1 MTENK
6 IILEANSFPRVD
18 IDFMNNTHFDELVIV
33 QQLGQLIST
42 YQQNDE
48 PSESDTQQL
57 TQSFMDWLEHSRAH
71 FYREN
76 RLMTEVEFPMVQV
89 HYQEHERVLAEMLEV
104 ANNWKKTNNVE
115 LLDDYVFSVWPTWF
129 NAHVNTMDLMTAQF
143 AVMNGFSPNSAPSLD
158 EDSQD

>member
-33 QQLGQLIST
+33 QELGQLIAA
-42 YQQNDE
+42 YQQKDE
-48 PSESDTQQL
+48 PSDIETQQVTKEL
-57 TQSFMDWLEHSRAH
+57 LDWIEHSRAH

-89 HYQEHERVLAEMLEV
+89 HYQEHERVLAEMLAV
-104 ANNWKKTNNVE
+104 ANSWEKTNDIEPLV
-115 LLDDYVFSVWPTWF
+115 DYVFFAWPTWF

-158 EDSQD
+158 EDS

>member
-6 IILEANSFPRVD
+6 IILEASSFPRVD

-33 QQLGQLIST
+33 QELGQLIAA
-42 YQQNDE
+42 YQQKDE
-48 PSESDTQQL
+48 PSDIETQQVTKEL
-57 TQSFMDWLEHSRAH
+57 LDWIEHSRAH

-89 HYQEHERVLAEMLEV
+89 HYQEHERVLEEMLEV
-104 ANNWKKTNNVE
+104 ANSWEKTNDIEPLV
-115 LLDDYVFSVWPTWF
+115 DYVFFAWPTWF

-158 EDSQD
+158 EDS